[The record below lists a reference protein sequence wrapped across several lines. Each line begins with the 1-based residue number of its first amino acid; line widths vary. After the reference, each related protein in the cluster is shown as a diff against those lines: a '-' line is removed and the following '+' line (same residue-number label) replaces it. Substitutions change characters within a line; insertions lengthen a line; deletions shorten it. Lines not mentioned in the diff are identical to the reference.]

1 MEIPMMLDPRRDPIS
16 LTQDFVDIPSESQD
30 ETAIADAVERGFRTI
45 VQTDHPTVTVDRIG
59 NCVVARTHRGLPTR
73 VVLAGHLDTVPIA
86 ENVPSLRAPGDQ
98 GPDCI
103 HGCGSVDMKSGD
115 AVFYHLFYA
124 LADDP
129 GLQQDMT
136 LVYYDCEEIDAR
148 FNGLRTLQRDYPE
161 LIRGDISIL
170 GEPSGGWIEAGCQGT
185 MRIRIEGHGVRA
197 HSARAWMGENSIH
210 ALSPVL
216 AKLAAYEIREV
227 EIDGCVY
234 REGLNAVRMAGG
246 IAGNVIPDEAWVE
259 VNFRFAPDRTEYEA
273 LGYVCDTLGLSL
285 EGITDTVAGTRQDAV
300 THGLTWEILDM
311 SGGALPGLSAPAA
324 TPLVAAANGKVRAK
338 YGWTDVS
345 RFAAMG
351 MPSVNLGPGDPSLA
365 HKRDEHCP
373 VKHITEVTEIMRIY
387 LTTPSEKE

>member
-16 LTQDFVDIPSESQD
+16 LTQDFVDIPSESQH
-30 ETAIADAVERGFRTI
+30 ETAIADAVERGLRTI
-45 VQTDHPTVTVDRIG
+45 VQAQHPTVTVDRIG
-59 NCVVARTHRGLPTR
+59 NCLVARTHRGLPTR
-73 VVLAGHLDTVPIA
+73 VVLAGHLDTVPA
-86 ENVPSLRAPGDQ
+86 ANNVPSWRAPGDQ

-115 AVFYHLFYA
+115 AVFYHLFYE

-129 GLQQDMT
+129 ALQQDMT
-136 LVYYDCEEIDAR
+136 LVYYDCEEITAC
-148 FNGLRTLQRDYPE
+148 FNGLGKLQRECPE
-161 LIRGDISIL
+161 LIRGDMSVL

-185 MRIRIEGHGVRA
+185 MRMRIEGHGVRA
-197 HSARAWMGENSIH
+197 HSARAWMGTNAIH

-216 AKLAAYEIREV
+216 ATLAVYEMQEV
-227 EIDGCVY
+227 EIDGCIY

-246 IAGNVIPDEAWVE
+246 VAGNVIPDEAWVE
-259 VNFRFAPDRTEYEA
+259 VNFRFAPNRSEEQA
-273 LGYVCDTLGLSL
+273 LAYVCDTLGLSL
-285 EGITDTVAGTRQDAV
+285 EGITDTAAGTRQD
-300 THGLTWEILDM
+300 TITNGLTWEILDM
-311 SGGALPGLSAPAA
+311 SRAALPGLSSPAA
-324 TPLVAAANGKVRAK
+324 APLVAAAGGKVRAK

-373 VKHITEVTEIMRIY
+373 VEHITEVADIMRTY
-387 LTTPSEKE
+387 LTTPPEKE